1 MPELQRDLEL
11 ERDLVSFDYSPYG
24 DWTRFNQFGAR
35 KGYHSTSVHRVVLAS
50 IDGRCYPVVISNSGI
65 ESRAFQLDPWA
76 YGNYHD

>member
-11 ERDLVSFDYSPYG
+11 EHDLVSFDYSPCG
-24 DWTRFNQFGAR
+24 DWTRFNQSGAR
-35 KGYHSTSVHRVVLAS
+35 KGDHSTSVHRVVLAS
-50 IDGRCYPVVISNSGI
+50 IDGRSYTVVISNSGI